1 MLRISALTV
10 LIALGA
16 SLHAANAGSFATDLP
31 RVTFT
36 SASTASPSAPEL
48 PDRSHSAPAIL
59 ATGTQAGSK

>member
-16 SLHAANAGSFATDLP
+16 SLQAANAGSFGVDLP

-36 SASTASPSAPEL
+36 SAATASPTTPEL
-48 PDRSHSAPAIL
+48 PDRACTSPTTISTDACA
-59 ATGTQAGSK
+59 ASR